1 MDIHSNDAGDI
12 SAGNMNRNSMIQYQQ
27 AVQDHNSQI
36 AKNIVDLKSNL
47 TNNLSQMSE
56 ADTLNSIH
64 SGIDGYLGV
73 HGVKSGLKSYKE
85 WSQARN
91 SKSNALKSKI
101 NESSGG
107 VSGDIS
113 VGVDANASPQVTE
126 PPNSTTEPPVTA
138 SPEGTSATPSS
149 NTNPTAEEHASI
161 TVGNE
166 GKGES
171 GSLIHKGLKSVT
183 GLSDETIDK
192 VGKGAGALGS
202 AVTGG
207 IDLYD
212 DLKAGKVAG
221 DNGWEKAGNI
231 TQIGGAIAD
240 VVGVAFPPAELVGGA
255 LDLVGG
261 ALDGIGELF
270 GGDKKKEQAKA
281 SEQKAVQQQKQQIKA
296 VPVIT
301 TQPTAIAQTQ

>member
-27 AVQDHNSQI
+27 AVQ
-36 AKNIVDLKSNL
+36 
-47 TNNLSQMSE
+47 
-56 ADTLNSIH
+56 
-64 SGIDGYLGV
+64 V

-85 WSQARN
+85 WSQNRN

-101 NESSGG
+101 DESSGG
-107 VSGDIS
+107 VSGDVN
-113 VGVDANASPQVTE
+113 VGVEDDASPEVSQ
-126 PPNSTTEPPVTA
+126 PPNTTTEPPITA

-161 TVGNE
+161 TVGDE

-183 GLSDETIDK
+183 GLSDDAIDK

-240 VVGVAFPPAELVGGA
+240 VAGVAFPPAELVGGV

-281 SEQKAVQQQKQQIKA
+281 NEQKAEQQQKQQVQIAPK
-296 VPVIT
+296 IT
-301 TQPTAIAQTQ
+301 TQQTALAQTQ